1 MQQEFERLCT
11 AKMESISFVHP
22 GPGGNIV
29 EITGKFAFSI
39 DNVKKVDTVVNI
51 DKYAEDGQ
59 VDFSA

>member
-1 MQQEFERLCT
+1 MQEEFERLCT

-22 GPGGNIV
+22 GGNIV
-29 EITGKFAFSI
+29 EITGKFSFNI

-51 DKYAEDGQ
+51 AKYAEDGQ

>member
-22 GPGGNIV
+22 GRNIV
-29 EITGKFAFSI
+29 EITGKFSFSI